1 MTNADST
8 RLPEDPVRITIPL
21 EPRTK
26 KNSQQIFIR
35 QGSNGKTGRF
45 ISPSKQYRE
54 YEKNCGA
61 YMQELGIS
69 CPVNIQAIFYMGKR
83 RAVDLTNL
91 NEAIHD
97 ILVKYGVLVDDN
109 CRIVVSTDGSR
120 VLYDRENPRT
130 EILITKA
137 EGTFPNTTSKKEKKS
152 NVSRL

>member
-26 KNSQQIFIR
+26 KNSQRLITTNNRYIP
-35 QGSNGKTGRF
+35 
-45 ISPSKQYRE
+45 IPSKPYKE
-54 YEKNCGA
+54 YEKASEMYLDPWKG
-61 YMQELGIS
+61 LKIS
-69 CPVNIQAIFYMGKR
+69 DPVNVQACYYMGKR

-97 ILVKYGVLVDDN
+97 ILVKYGVLADDN

-120 VLYDRENPRT
+120 VMYDRENPRT
-130 EILITKA
+130 EILITKVD
-137 EGTFPNTTSKKEKKS
+137 GTFPDTTSKKEKKP